1 MKLYQKIGI
10 AVWGTLILGTIMLF
24 VIRPDLLNGANL
36 KEYISDNSS
45 ELKIYY
51 ATICTLRCLTL
62 IPATPFI
69 VAGVLLFPDD
79 LNFVFLVVMTT
90 ILLAATIHFK
100 LSRVLGFDDYLNRKF
115 ASRMDQ
121 LTSGMQKRGFLY
133 ILLWTMAP
141 FLPSDLAYYLAGI
154 SGMKYWTFISAV
166 LLGGVALS
174 GVYIYM
180 GKNFFEWMLGM

>member
-1 MKLYQKIGI
+1 VKLYQKIGI
-10 AVWGTLILGTIMLF
+10 AVWGGLILCTILLF
-24 VIRPDLLNGANL
+24 VMRPDLLDGNNL
-36 KEYISDNSS
+36 KEYISQNSS
-45 ELKIYY
+45 ELKVYF

-79 LNFVFLVVMTT
+79 LDFVFIVVMTT
-90 ILLAATIHFK
+90 ILIAATIHFK

-115 ASRMDQ
+115 SSRMEK
-121 LTSGMQKRGFLY
+121 LKTGMQKRGFLY

-154 SGMKYWTFISAV
+154 SGMKFQKFILAV
-166 LLGGVALS
+166 LLGGVTLS

>member
-1 MKLYQKIGI
+1 MKLYQKIGFAI
-10 AVWGTLILGTIMLF
+10 WGGLILCTILLF
-24 VIRPDLLNGANL
+24 IMRPDLLDGANL
-36 KEYISDNSS
+36 KEYISQNSS
-45 ELKIYY
+45 EIKVYY
-51 ATICTLRCLTL
+51 AVICTLRCLTL

-100 LSRVLGFDDYLNRKF
+100 LSRVLGFDEYLNRKF
-115 ASRMDQ
+115 SSKMDKLKQ
-121 LTSGMQKRGFLY
+121 GMEKRGFVY

-154 SGMKYWTFISAV
+154 SGMKYWNFILAV
-166 LLGGVALS
+166 LLGGVVIS